1 LNLSWITS
9 LNKFINFYHYCFTV
23 ICAGVFAD
31 VWKVQVESEM
41 EALVSSCVV
50 LPCSFKYPAQ
60 QQPSDRIR
68 AIWHM
73 KDNWDDIIFHED
85 STRVKDSFKR
95 RTRLIGSLGA
105 SNCSLEIDEISVN
118 DKYSFMDNSCLCFFI
133 LCEIRV
139 FTPVRPTSPLS
150 AGATLDIGHG
160 NWEAE
165 SLLIFTPMK
174 EDDYTSITC
183 TVKHHGNIKGEI
195 TATHPIFV
203 KGIRI
208 KLHIIILGKNL
219 FKRY

>member
-1 LNLSWITS
+1 HH
-9 LNKFINFYHYCFTV
+9 NKTF

-85 STRVKDSFKR
+85 STRVKDSFNH

-118 DKYSFMDNSCLCFFI
+118 DKYSFMDNCQASKPELQA
-133 LCEIRV
+133 EQSVQEGQPTV
-139 FTPVRPTSPLS
+139 FKCSVQHTCPSHQPTLS
-150 AGATLDIGHG
+150 WTESLL
-160 NWEAE
+160 

-208 KLHIIILGKNL
+208 ELHIIILGKNL

>member
-1 LNLSWITS
+1 KCF
-9 LNKFINFYHYCFTV
+9 LNKFLLFCCCF

-85 STRVKDSFKR
+85 STRVKDSFNH

-118 DKYSFMDNSCLCFFI
+118 DKYSFMDNCAEQSVQEGQPTVFKCSVQHTCPSHQPTLSWSHPGHWSWKLGTSWEYQGRNYSNSPY
-133 LCEIRV
+133 LCERYKN
-139 FTPVRPTSPLS
+139 R
-150 AGATLDIGHG
+150 
-160 NWEAE
+160 
-165 SLLIFTPMK
+165 
-174 EDDYTSITC
+174 
-183 TVKHHGNIKGEI
+183 TVLCMYC
-195 TATHPIFV
+195 FM
-203 KGIRI
+203 
-208 KLHIIILGKNL
+208 
-219 FKRY
+219 